1 MQSAVNVIT
10 THFCHTE
17 DERTAVY
24 RMLADIIAQG
34 SDFEVLYKQKETTSL
49 IACVY
54 AGISDENQY
63 IPTVTVTDKEGNI
76 LLKKRM
82 EQQFNRENFEN
93 QYGTLLVNKKRLI
106 IRPRKNERAR
116 DMKEIILP
124 IGEE

>member
-1 MQSAVNVIT
+1 
-10 THFCHTE
+10 
-17 DERTAVY
+17 
-24 RMLADIIAQG
+24 MLADIIAQG

-49 IACVY
+49 KACVY
-54 AGISDENQY
+54 AGVSDDNHY
-63 IPTVTVTDKEGNI
+63 SPTVTVTDKEGNI

-82 EQQFNRENFEN
+82 EQQFNRDHFEN

-106 IRPRKNERAR
+106 IRPRKNELAK